1 VTLEDYATAYK
12 LTRAQARARLIELAL
27 RHLEGR
33 ARSGAAYSV
42 AIGPAE
48 RSTRARAAVNARWDK
63 VKEAR
68 LRADAGVVCLSPAG
82 CPRHGTGTEHLCGP
96 CRDDAGES

>member
-1 VTLEDYATAYK
+1 VTLDDYATAYK
-12 LTRAQARARLIELAL
+12 LTRAQARAKLIDLAL

-48 RSTRARAAVNARWDK
+48 RSARARNAVNARWARA
-63 VKEAR
+63 KEAR
-68 LRADAGVVCLSPAG
+68 LR
-82 CPRHGTGTEHLCGP
+82 
-96 CRDDAGES
+96 DDAREKSKARWEKWDKEMAWDKEDKS